1 MEQKINRRNRPAMIF
16 YYRGHRDGKIVYSW
30 VGADGKETQPY
41 MTYHEALATAKA
53 NNCKAKFIRTR
64 VDLP

>member
-1 MEQKINRRNRPAMIF
+1 MIF